1 MYVIGLAPG
10 AVGRCVVDVQMEL
23 RQFGRQA
30 VDMLSGQR
38 ASTLQVAQQGDD
50 LPLALACQ
58 QLREVLEG

>member
-23 RQFGRQA
+23 RQFGRKT

-38 ASTLQVAQQGDD
+38 ASTLQVAQQV
-50 LPLALACQ
+50 
-58 QLREVLEG
+58 VLLELTCF